1 MEPLIAAHE
10 AALTTTVLAELDAA
24 RGRRE
29 YAGGLD
35 EVWRAA
41 REGRIHLLAVEE
53 HYRTVVRD
61 YGDHLEPAEASDLD
75 ARDDIVDEI
84 VEQALET
91 GAEVRFV
98 RDDSLADV
106 ARIAA
111 VLRY

>member
-1 MEPLIAAHE
+1 MEPLTDAHE

-41 REGRIHLLAVEE
+41 KEGRIHLLAVEE
-53 HYRTVVRD
+53 HHRAVVRD
-61 YGDHLEPAEASDLD
+61 HGDHLEPAEASDLD

-98 RDDSLADV
+98 RDDSLADA